1 MPDDPLDTIAAAALD
16 IAGQGGWAA
25 VTLPAVAGAAGLTL
39 EALHAAVPGGRNALV
54 GAVVQRVDRAML
66 ARCGAPDMG
75 LTPRERLFEVMMARA
90 EAMEE
95 SRAGLMAL
103 IDGCAREPGA
113 ALAAACALKRSA
125 GWMLAA
131 AGIEARG
138 PFVRAG
144 ALGVWL
150 RAVAAWRG
158 DTGPDLPRTMA
169 ALDQALARA
178 EQAAWIVCG

>member
-1 MPDDPLDTIAAAALD
+1 MPDDPLDTIAAAALN

-25 VTLPAVAGAAGLTL
+25 VTLPALAEAAGMPL
-39 EALHAAVPGGRNALV
+39 EALRAAVPGRGAVV
-54 GAVVQRVDRAML
+54 GAVVRRVDRAML
-66 ARCGAPDMG
+66 ARCGASDMG

-144 ALGVWL
+144 AMGVWL

>member
-90 EAMEE
+90 ED
-95 SRAGLMAL
+95 RRL
-103 IDGCAREPGA
+103 
-113 ALAAACALKRSA
+113 
-125 GWMLAA
+125 
-131 AGIEARG
+131 
-138 PFVRAG
+138 RAG
-144 ALGVWL
+144 AGGGPGGGV
-150 RAVAAWRG
+150 RA
-158 DTGPDLPRTMA
+158 
-169 ALDQALARA
+169 QAL
-178 EQAAWIVCG
+178 CGVDAGRCGD